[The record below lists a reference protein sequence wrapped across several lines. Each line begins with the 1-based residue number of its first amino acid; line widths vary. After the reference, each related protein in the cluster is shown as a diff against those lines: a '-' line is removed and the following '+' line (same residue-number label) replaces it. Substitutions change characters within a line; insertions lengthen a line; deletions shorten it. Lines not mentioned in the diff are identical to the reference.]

1 MKKLL
6 LLTVSIF
13 IWASAMAQVSDSIPQ
28 KHDMYIH
35 IVTVDSNSTALMG
48 FGHFLTD
55 NRFQITK
62 IDKDFLSM
70 STNFFAL
77 VIGSFIIT
85 GLQANVKG
93 HEITIKI
100 ISKLQFPINISD
112 GVDGLDMEYKEER
125 PLRNKL
131 VWEKVLKML
140 SKFPHTRIY
149 YSQL

>member
-35 IVTVDSNSTALMG
+35 IVTVDSNLTSLVG

-55 NRFQITK
+55 NKFQITK

-77 VIGSFIIT
+77 VIGSFTNT

-100 ISKLQFPINISD
+100 LSKPLYTNYV
-112 GVDGLDMEYKEER
+112 GGLVDGLDMEYKEDTFK
-125 PLRNKL
+125 NKL

-140 SKFPHTRIY
+140 SKFPHSRIY